1 MTMAKLRHVI
11 CFCLISFGQIS
22 LAQSN
27 SETFSSEAARQRA
40 VDSLEAGY
48 PQDTRLLTDALLS
61 IDPDDVSALLLSAY
75 ASAALREYERAK
87 VAARRAYRL
96 AHSRSIRYQAARLMA
111 VSHANSERLTLAQ
124 IWVRRAQLNSPSPMH
139 TAALARDYR
148 QLRQS
153 NDFQFNFDFSI
164 TPSSNVNNG
173 SSKETITLP
182 GLPFELALSPTS
194 QALSGHII
202 TYSAQVNYRLANSAD
217 ARSIGYVSVSGT
229 HVTLSDSAQVA
240 APTTNARNYD
250 QQRYAV
256 GVRTDWQPSWTNR
269 PLQANLE
276 YGQTAYG
283 GKSHTQY
290 WSGSLGTKWLLTD
303 RDLMSATA
311 KASSATYAIDDIAS
325 RSYGIELTWQH
336 MLNNG
341 SRIAFN
347 AGLQDTVS
355 TSASRDF
362 TRRSLSVTYV
372 PHLPSD
378 AFNLSFNYAIGVQSF
393 ADTTLAIEGRSDR
406 SQSLNMTLGLKNF
419 DLYGFKPELT
429 LQLSDT
435 QSNVALFDTESVG
448 LGLSFRSSF

>member
-1 MTMAKLRHVI
+1 MAKLWHLI

-40 VDSLEAGY
+40 VDALEAGY

-75 ASAALREYERAK
+75 ASAALGEYERAK

-124 IWVRRAQLNSPSPMH
+124 IWVRRARMNSPSPMH

-173 SSKETITLP
+173 SSKDTITLP

-194 QALSGHII
+194 QALSGHISA
-202 TYSAQVNYRLANSAD
+202 YSAQVNYRLANSAEI
-217 ARSIGYVSVSGT
+217 RSIGYFSASGT
-229 HVTLSDSAQVA
+229 RVTLSDSSRAE
-240 APTTNARNYD
+240 APTANGRDYD
-250 QQRYAV
+250 QQRYSV
-256 GVRTDWQPSWTNR
+256 GVRTDWRPSWTER

-283 GKSHTQY
+283 GQSHTTY
-290 WSGSLGTKWLLTD
+290 WSGSLGSKWLLTD
-303 RDLMSATA
+303 RDLLSAVA
-311 KASSATYAIDDIAS
+311 KVSSATYAIDDIGS
-325 RSYGIELTWQH
+325 RSYGLDLAWQH

-341 SRIAFN
+341 SKLTLS
-347 AGLQDTVS
+347 AGLQNTMSV
-355 TSASRDF
+355 SASRDF
-362 TRRSLSVTYV
+362 TRHSLSATFI
-372 PHLPSD
+372 PNLSSD
-378 AFNLSFNYAIGVQSF
+378 AYDISFGYTFAVQSF
-393 ADTTLAIEGRSDR
+393 ADTSLALEGRTDR
-406 SQSLNMTLGLKNF
+406 SQSMRISLGLNTYDF
-419 DLYGFKPELT
+419 YGFTPELT

-435 QSNVALFDTESVG
+435 QSNVALYDTSSAG